1 MCAIAGRKDC
11 AQIFLAVVVVAPVL
25 AGTQACP
32 LGFLNYAMNKREI
45 MMRFRHVLS
54 TAGALL
60 AVTAFTLETSA
71 AEMRKNHRHKIT
83 RRAPVQFTYGGYSS
97 YGGYYGQIGGY
108 RYSPGPERNEFK
120 SGSAYNYPGHYNNQS
135 FWERVQTQRNFPVQ
149 Y

>member
-1 MCAIAGRKDC
+1 
-11 AQIFLAVVVVAPVL
+11 
-25 AGTQACP
+25 
-32 LGFLNYAMNKREI
+32 
-45 MMRFRHVLS
+45 MMGIRLVLS
-54 TAGALL
+54 TAAALL
-60 AVTAFTLETSA
+60 TIVALTPESGA
-71 AEMRKNHRHKIT
+71 AEMKKNQRSKISH
-83 RRAPVQFTYGGYSS
+83 RAPVRFAYGGYSS